1 MRIRSRLLMLVLA
14 VLIPAFLTA
23 GLGIAYVYH
32 TAQEDHRNTMREIS
46 RAMALVLDKE
56 LGRRLAVL
64 DTLGQSKALD
74 GGDLGSFYAQAQR
87 VAPTPDTAILLHNT
101 DGHILFDTRSPG
113 FENIAPDLEVMQQ
126 LRQQYGSEATFVSNL
141 YFSPSGQAYSFSL
154 QTPVKRNGRVI
165 YYLQMSVFADH
176 LQALF
181 DEQRLP
187 AQWFASVVDR
197 NGVVVARNHNPSRY
211 VGKEIVG
218 PLFDQ
223 IIRDPDGFHEG
234 TILEKEPL
242 SSYFSRTSQW
252 GWSFLVSL
260 PQYQLR
266 EAALQAISMMSAL
279 SLILLSVALGVA
291 FLLGRSIAEKI
302 EALRRAAQMLGAG
315 LPVRKTRSGLL
326 EVDAVHAT
334 LVQASE
340 DIRSNQQEL
349 NRRVEEAVALVE
361 SSQKALLRGQKLEA
375 LGRLTGG
382 IAHDFNNVLQTL
394 TTGLQVVAHST
405 PEVKAQSAL
414 DACQRAVDR
423 SSELVQQLMAFGRVQ
438 ESHLEIVQIDQQLD
452 AITVML
458 HSALSSNIAL
468 EVDVADALWPVSID
482 PLQFELA
489 LLNLTIN
496 ARDAMPTG
504 GTVCIKVI
512 NLVLELAQEDLQ
524 PGEYVCLTLS
534 DTGSG
539 MSEETLAH
547 AFDPFFTTKNIGEGS
562 GLGLP
567 QAYGFA
573 RQSGGLL
580 TLESQPGAGTVA
592 RFYLPRASNKQM
604 TEGKRKEDHDAL
616 PPYVVVADAAQGAAT
631 DDATLFEEM
640 SLAGKTNPETTPA
653 IETGSAAQVPDVA
666 VQADTIL
673 LVEDDVL
680 VRDVVT
686 PALTAAGFVIQIAT
700 TGEEAIRLLESGATF
715 DLVFSDIVMPG
726 MVSGIDLARWVQQH
740 RPGLQVVLATGYSEQ
755 HLSLPG
761 VPVLSKPY
769 DIDVVMQ
776 ILQTSL
782 MRSQK

>member
-23 GLGIAYVYH
+23 GLGIAYVFH
-32 TAQEDHRNTMREIS
+32 SAQEDHRNTMREIS

-64 DTLGQSKALD
+64 NTLAQSKTLD
-74 GGDLGSFYAQAQR
+74 EGDLTSFYAQAQR

-113 FENIAPDLEVMQQ
+113 FENVAPDLEVIQ
-126 LRQQYGSEATFVSNL
+126 LLRRQYGPDATFVSNL

-187 AQWFASVVDR
+187 AQWFASIVDR
-197 NGVVVARNHNPSRY
+197 NGVVVARNHDLSRY
-211 VGKEIVG
+211 VGKKIVG
-218 PLFDQ
+218 PLFEQ

-266 EAALQAISMMSAL
+266 EAALQAITMMSVWSLIFL
-279 SLILLSVALGVA
+279 SLALGLA

-315 LPVRKTRSGLL
+315 QSVRKTRSGLL

-334 LVQASE
+334 LVQASK
-340 DIRSNQQEL
+340 DIRNNQQEL
-349 NRRVEEAVALVE
+349 NRRVEEAVALAE

-394 TTGLQVVAHST
+394 TTGLQVAAYST
-405 PEVKAQSAL
+405 PNVKAQSAL

-438 ESHLEIVQIDQQLD
+438 KSHLEIVQIDEQLD

-468 EVDVADALWPVSID
+468 EVEVEEGLWPVSMD

-504 GTVCIKVI
+504 GTVCINAI
-512 NLVLELAQEDLQ
+512 NLMLELAQEELQ
-524 PGEYVCLTLS
+524 PGEYVRLSLS
-534 DTGSG
+534 DTGAG

-580 TLESQPGAGTVA
+580 TLESQPGFGTVA
-592 RFYLPRASNKQM
+592 RFYLPRASNKQI
-604 TEGKRKEDHDAL
+604 TEGKKTEDHDAL
-616 PPYVVVADAAQGAAT
+616 PPYAFVADAAQGTAI
-631 DDATLFEEM
+631 DDATQSEEM
-640 SLAGKTNPETTPA
+640 LLAGTASPEAAPA
-653 IETGSAAQVPDVA
+653 IETGSTAQVSGVA
-666 VQADTIL
+666 VQAGTIL
-673 LVEDDVL
+673 LVEDDAL
-680 VRDVVT
+680 VRDVVM
-686 PALTAAGFVIQIAT
+686 PALTAAGFAVQIAT
-700 TGEEAIRLLESGATF
+700 NGEEAIRVLESG
-715 DLVFSDIVMPG
+715 DPVDVVFSDVVMPG
-726 MVSGIDLARWVQQH
+726 PVSGIDLAGWVQQH

-761 VPVLSKPY
+761 VRMLSKPY
-769 DIDVVMQ
+769 DIDLV
-776 ILQTSL
+776 LQVLHTSL
-782 MRSQK
+782 MRS